1 MLRQS
6 AIEILFIGERHK
18 MVSVMV
24 AELCS
29 MLAEGF
35 SRGIGFKICE
45 MVWDSNVLAMVRPI
59 VEGM

>member
-1 MLRQS
+1 VLKQS
-6 AIEILFIGERHK
+6 GIEILYIGERHN

-29 MLAEGF
+29 MRVGGF
-35 SRGIGFKICE
+35 SRGIGFKMCE
-45 MVWDSNVLAMVRPI
+45 MVWDSSVLAMVRPI